1 MIISAPIQ
9 QPQQQPPTVLLPQPQ
24 SIPQPNNLF
33 QSPQQIVQQPQQG
46 SPIPQPQPIATNNNN
61 NNILPAA
68 AVQSPQPS
76 VPLPQPRPPPQFV
89 IQRPISSP
97 REIILVQPARPRR
110 PFSLLRNP
118 TIGIGTRNQQN
129 GIGGGAIC
137 RDYYP

>member
-9 QPQQQPPTVLLPQPQ
+9 PQPQQPPPTTILLPQPQ
-24 SIPQPNNLF
+24 PIPQSNNLF
-33 QSPQQIVQQPQQG
+33 QSPQQIIQQP
-46 SPIPQPQPIATNNNN
+46 SPIPQQQPIANNMNNN
-61 NNILPAA
+61 NNILPSA
-68 AVQSPQPS
+68 AVQSPQP

-118 TIGIGTRNQQN
+118 TIGSGTRTQ
-129 GIGGGAIC
+129 GGGTIC